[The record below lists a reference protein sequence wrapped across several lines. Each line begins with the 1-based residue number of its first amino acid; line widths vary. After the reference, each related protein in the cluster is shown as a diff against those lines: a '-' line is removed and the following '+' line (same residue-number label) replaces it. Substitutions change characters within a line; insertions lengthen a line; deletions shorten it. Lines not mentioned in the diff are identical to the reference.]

1 MFNVLRLKLKILTQI
16 RIKNKFYILI
26 HIKENLRD
34 LEPGWIQLDKIQL
47 QFVLICLQ
55 NKKNII
61 IFHLVKQRQF
71 YMNLDTLSTILCQIL
86 NYNLKEVQ
94 MLLGISLKF
103 QVNLMKTLLL
113 KGNSQIQSDQ
123 MKMDKKYQKN

>member
-1 MFNVLRLKLKILTQI
+1 MFNVLRLKLKIFTQI

-47 QFVLICLQ
+47 QFVLIYLQ

-61 IFHLVKQRQF
+61 IFHLVKQKQF

-113 KGNSQIQSDQ
+113 KENSQIQLDQ

>member
-94 MLLGISLKF
+94 MLPGISLKF